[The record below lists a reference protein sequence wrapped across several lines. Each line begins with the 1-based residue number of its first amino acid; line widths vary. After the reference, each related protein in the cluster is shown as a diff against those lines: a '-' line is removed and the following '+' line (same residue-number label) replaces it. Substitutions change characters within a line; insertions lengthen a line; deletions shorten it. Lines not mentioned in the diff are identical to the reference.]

1 MSLHYYMQKIVNPFS
16 YLNTACLTSSLSP
29 LPSAISHQPS
39 YIRLHP
45 SYFIKDKEPFLLC
58 TLRKWFY
65 HLNSQSKGIDD
76 TIEHADTRN
85 DNAILNLRDI

>member
-1 MSLHYYMQKIVNPFS
+1 MQKIVNPFS
-16 YLNTACLTSSLSP
+16 CPHTACLT
-29 LPSAISHQPS
+29 PSISH
-39 YIRLHP
+39 HT
-45 SYFIKDKEPFLLC
+45 SYFIKGKEPFLLC
-58 TLRKWFY
+58 TLIKWFY